1 MILFRGSQT
10 SGLQSKLKKLINF
23 KNRSELNF
31 SEMKIHKLVVDVP
44 DMNHRHSALFDS
56 ILFPHAAV
64 SASLS

>member
-1 MILFRGSQT
+1 MQISANDSVSWFSNFWFEL
-10 SGLQSKLKKLINF
+10 NF